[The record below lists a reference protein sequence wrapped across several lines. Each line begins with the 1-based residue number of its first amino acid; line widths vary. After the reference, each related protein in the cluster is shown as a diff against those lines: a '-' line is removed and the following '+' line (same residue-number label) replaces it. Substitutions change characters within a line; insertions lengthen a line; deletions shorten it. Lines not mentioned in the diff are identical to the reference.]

1 MLQYHPDKLKKHVFK
16 KIKDVSIIFRK
27 GTDMKE
33 KYDAVPHEEGDE
45 DENVDDQGVDVE
57 NNVEEDDMEPGV
69 AAADDAARAKEYKEE
84 FKTYQYSNS
93 RSQYPADFYCDLTQ
107 SDEENQAPDKKDM
120 NRDKNEGF
128 QEANFNSTAQNADDA
143 PRDKEYDEFSSNNSR
158 FTEQPSTQEAKS
170 KSNAQDTEPDSTQ
183 EKEWS
188 DNDDIRGFSK
198 PSNTG
203 HKLHS
208 NSQAGK
214 KFSKRGEDDGVQSE
228 SESTDSGDSIQ
239 FKDNHP
245 KYTFRYVDGK
255 KIKKK
260 SGLPYKFKE
269 FR

>member
-1 MLQYHPDKLKKHVFK
+1 MLQYHPDKLKSEK
-16 KIKDVSIIFRK
+16 KDAGTVIFRK
-27 GTDMKE
+27 VTDMKL

-120 NRDKNEGF
+120 NHDKNEGF

-245 KYTFRYVDGK
+245 KYTYRYVDGE

>member
-1 MLQYHPDKLKKHVFK
+1 MLQYHPDKLKKHVVE
-16 KIKDVSIIFRK
+16 KIKDVNIIFRK
-27 GTDMKE
+27 VTDMKL

-158 FTEQPSTQEAKS
+158 FTEQPSTQEAES

-239 FKDNHP
+239 FEDNHP
-245 KYTFRYVDGK
+245 NYTYRYVDGE
-255 KIKKK
+255 KI
-260 SGLPYKFKE
+260 
-269 FR
+269 